1 MPTSPQTHHG
11 AQLRAARNPLTMPTQ
26 TTQIGP
32 RTLEGLEAFRQEID
46 ALGAEHRR
54 TLGEREARYIRSILL
69 TVRVTESLGRAL
81 LLFGW
86 FPPTWLLGAFLLG
99 ISKVIDNMEL
109 GHNVMHGQFNFMN
122 DPRFHGDTFDWDNT
136 CPKEEWRHSHNFT
149 HHTYTNVIGK
159 DRDFGYGMLRLS
171 TDLRWSWLHPFQLL
185 LTALLAG
192 FFQWFVAIHDM
203 QMDKVVIGR
212 KKWSEVRPQ
221 WLLVRAKMW
230 RIVRRDYVVWPLVG
244 AAVGACFGHAE
255 ESALAVLAGNA
266 VGNLIRNIWAWAIIF
281 CGHFT
286 EEIYTFSRESI
297 EGETKGQWYLR
308 QILGSSNI
316 SGGSLLHLMSGNLS
330 HQIEHHLFP
339 DIPANRYIEMAPKV
353 RAICAKH
360 GVPYHT
366 GSFARQLWTVFK
378 RIARYSLP
386 GGSQKAVHIAVDAIL
401 PEQA

>member
-1 MPTSPQTHHG
+1 MSTPLSPTVH
-11 AQLRAARNPLTMPTQ
+11 
-26 TTQIGP
+26 IGP
-32 RTLEGLEAFRQEID
+32 KSAAEMLAFERELD
-46 ALGAEHRR
+46 AIRDDTRR
-54 TLGEREARYIRSILL
+54 TVGERDARYIRRIQRL
-69 TVRVTESLGRAL
+69 VRVTETLGRAL

-86 FPPTWLLGAFLLG
+86 FPPTWLLGAGLLG
-99 ISKVIDNMEL
+99 ISKIIDNMEL

-122 DPRFHGDTFDWDNT
+122 DPQFHGDTFDWDNT
-136 CPKEEWRHSHNFT
+136 CPKEEWRHSHNFV

-171 TDLRWSWLHPFQLL
+171 SDLRWSWLHPFQLL
-185 LTALLAG
+185 LTLLLAS

-230 RIVRRDYVVWPLVG
+230 RIAKRDYIVWPLVG
-244 AAVGACFGHAE
+244 AVVAAPFGQ
-255 ESALAVLAGNA
+255 SQDVALAVLAGNA
-266 VGNLIRNIWAWAIIF
+266 LGNFIRNIWAWAIIF

-286 EEIYTFSRESI
+286 EHIYTFSRASI

-316 SGGSLLHLMSGNLS
+316 RGGSVMHLMSGNLS
-330 HQIEHHLFP
+330 HQIEHHLYP
-339 DIPANRYIEMAPKV
+339 DIPGNRYVEMAPRV
-353 RAICAKH
+353 RAVCAKYN
-360 GVPYHT
+360 VPYNT
-366 GSFARQLWTVFK
+366 GSFALQLSTVMK

-386 GGSQKAVHIAVDAIL
+386 GGGQKAVHIEVPSVL
-401 PEQA
+401 PEQV

>member
-1 MPTSPQTHHG
+1 MSTPLSPTVSRTVH
-11 AQLRAARNPLTMPTQ
+11 
-26 TTQIGP
+26 IGP
-32 RTLEGLEAFRQEID
+32 KSAAEMQAF
-46 ALGAEHRR
+46 
-54 TLGEREARYIRSILL
+54 ERELDAIRDDTRRSVGESDARYIRRIQRL
-69 TVRVTESLGRAL
+69 VRVTETLGRAL

-86 FPPTWLLGAFLLG
+86 FLPTWLLGAFLLG
-99 ISKVIDNMEL
+99 IGKIIDNMEL

-122 DPRFHGDTFDWDNT
+122 DPQFHGDTFDWDNT
-136 CPKEEWRHSHNFT
+136 CPKEEWRHSHNFV

-171 TDLRWSWLHPFQLL
+171 SDLRWSWLHPFQLL
-185 LTALLAG
+185 LTLLLAS

-230 RIVRRDYVVWPLVG
+230 RIAKRDYLVWPLAGAVVG
-244 AAVGACFGHAE
+244 APFGHAQDI
-255 ESALAVLAGNA
+255 ALAVLAGNA
-266 VGNLIRNIWAWAIIF
+266 VGNFVRNVWAWAIIF

-286 EEIYTFSRESI
+286 ERIYTFSRESI

-316 SGGSLLHLMSGNLS
+316 RGGSLMHLMSGNLS
-330 HQIEHHLFP
+330 HQVEHHLFP
-339 DIPANRYIEMAPKV
+339 DIPGNRYAEMAPRV
-353 RAICAKH
+353 RAVCARYN
-360 GVPYHT
+360 VPYNT
-366 GSFARQLWTVFK
+366 GSFTLQLWTVMK

-386 GGSQKAVHIAVDAIL
+386 GGGQRAVHIEVPSVL

>member
-1 MPTSPQTHHG
+1 MPQP
-11 AQLRAARNPLTMPTQ
+11 TM
-26 TTQIGP
+26 QIGP
-32 RTLEGLEAFRQEID
+32 RTQEGLEAFRQALD
-46 ALGAEHRR
+46 AIGHEQRA
-54 TLGEREARYIRSILL
+54 TLGERDARYIRGILT

-136 CPKEEWRHSHNFT
+136 CPKEEWRHSHNYT

-159 DRDFGYGMLRLS
+159 DRDFGYGLLRLS
-171 TDLRWSWLHPFQLL
+171 NDLRWSWLHPFQLL
-185 LTALLAG
+185 LTALLAA

-212 KKWSEVRPQ
+212 KKWADVRPQ

-230 RIVRRDYVVWPLVG
+230 RIVRRDYLVWPLVG
-244 AAVGACFGHAE
+244 AAVGACFGQAQE
-255 ESALAVLAGNA
+255 AALAVLAGNA
-266 VGNLIRNIWAWAIIF
+266 VGNLIRNVWAWAIIF

-286 EEIYTFSRESI
+286 EEVYTFSRESI
-297 EGETKGQWYLR
+297 EGESKGQWYLR

-316 SGGSLLHLMSGNLS
+316 SGGALLHLMSGNLS
-330 HQIEHHLFP
+330 HQVEHHLFP

-353 RAICAKH
+353 RAVCAQY

-366 GSFARQLWTVFK
+366 GSFGRQLWTVFK

-386 GGSQKAVHIAVDAIL
+386 GGGQTAVHIAVD
-401 PEQA
+401 PVRPKQA

>member
-1 MPTSPQTHHG
+1 MSPSLNATLSPTVDRTVH
-11 AQLRAARNPLTMPTQ
+11 
-26 TTQIGP
+26 IGP
-32 RTLEGLEAFRQEID
+32 KSAAEMLAFERELD
-46 ALGAEHRR
+46 AIRDDTRR
-54 TLGEREARYIRSILL
+54 TVGERDARYIRRIQRL
-69 TVRVTESLGRAL
+69 VRVTETLGRAL

-86 FPPTWLLGAFLLG
+86 FPPTWLLGAGLLG
-99 ISKVIDNMEL
+99 LSKIIDNMEL

-122 DPRFHGDTFDWDNT
+122 DPQFHGDTFDWDNT
-136 CPKEEWRHSHNFT
+136 CPKEEWRHSHNFV

-171 TDLRWSWLHPFQLL
+171 SDLRWSWLHPFQLL
-185 LTALLAG
+185 LTLLLAS

-230 RIVRRDYVVWPLVG
+230 RIVKRDYLVWPLVG
-244 AAVGACFGHAE
+244 AVVGAPFGQAQDI
-255 ESALAVLAGNA
+255 ALAVLAGNA
-266 VGNLIRNIWAWAIIF
+266 VGNFIRNVWAWAIIF

-286 EEIYTFSRESI
+286 EHIYTFSRESI

-316 SGGSLLHLMSGNLS
+316 RGGSLMHLMSGNLS
-330 HQIEHHLFP
+330 HQVEHHLFP
-339 DIPANRYIEMAPKV
+339 DIPGNRYAEMAPRV
-353 RAICAKH
+353 RAVCARYD
-360 GVPYHT
+360 VPYNT
-366 GSFARQLWTVFK
+366 GSFTLQLWTVMK

-386 GGSQKAVHIAVDAIL
+386 GGGQRAVHIEVPSVL

>member
-1 MPTSPQTHHG
+1 MPTTI
-11 AQLRAARNPLTMPTQ
+11 
-26 TTQIGP
+26 QIGP
-32 RTLEGLEAFRQEID
+32 KNAEAMLAFEHELD
-46 ALGAEHRR
+46 AIRDAARR
-54 TLGEREARYIRSILL
+54 TVGERDARYIRKIQRL
-69 TVRVTESLGRAL
+69 VRVTEALGRAL

-86 FPPTWLLGAFLLG
+86 FPPTWLLGAALLG
-99 ISKVIDNMEL
+99 ISKIVDNMEL

-122 DPRFHGDTFDWDNT
+122 DPQFHGDTFDWDNT
-136 CPKEEWRHSHNFT
+136 CPKEEWRHSHNFV

-159 DRDFGYGMLRLS
+159 DRDFGYGLLRLS
-171 TDLRWSWLHPFQLL
+171 SDLRWSWLHPFQLL
-185 LTALLAG
+185 LTLLLAS

-212 KKWSEVRPQ
+212 RKWSEVRPQ

-244 AAVGACFGHAE
+244 AAVGAPFGAAQDV
-255 ESALAVLAGNA
+255 ALAVLLGNV
-266 VGNLIRNIWAWAIIF
+266 VGNFMRNIWAWAIIF

-286 EEIYTFSRESI
+286 ENIYTFSRDSI

-316 SGGSLLHLMSGNLS
+316 SGSKLLHLMSGNLS
-330 HQIEHHLFP
+330 HQVEHHLFP

-353 RAICAKH
+353 QAVCRKYE
-360 GVPYHT
+360 VPYNT
-366 GSFARQLWTVFK
+366 GAFIPQLWTVFK

-386 GGSQKAVHIAVDAIL
+386 GGDQKAVHLEVESVM
-401 PEQA
+401 PKQV

>member
-1 MPTSPQTHHG
+1 MSPSLNATSRPTVGRTVH
-11 AQLRAARNPLTMPTQ
+11 
-26 TTQIGP
+26 IGP
-32 RTLEGLEAFRQEID
+32 KSAAEMQAFERELD
-46 ALGAEHRR
+46 AIRDDTRR
-54 TLGEREARYIRSILL
+54 SLGERDARYIRRIQRL
-69 TVRVTESLGRAL
+69 VRVTEALGRAL
-81 LLFGW
+81 LLLGW
-86 FPPTWLLGAFLLG
+86 FPPTWLLGAGLLG
-99 ISKVIDNMEL
+99 LSKIIDNMEL

-122 DPRFHGDTFDWDNT
+122 DPQFHGDTFDWDNT
-136 CPKEEWRHSHNFT
+136 CPKEEWRHSHNFV

-171 TDLRWSWLHPFQLL
+171 SDLRWSWLHPFQLL
-185 LTALLAG
+185 LTLLLAS

-230 RIVRRDYVVWPLVG
+230 RIVKRDYLVWPLVG
-244 AAVGACFGHAE
+244 AVVGAPFGQAQDI
-255 ESALAVLAGNA
+255 ALAVLAGNA
-266 VGNLIRNIWAWAIIF
+266 VGNFIRNVWAWAIIF

-286 EEIYTFSRESI
+286 EHIYTFSRESI

-316 SGGSLLHLMSGNLS
+316 RGGSLMHLMSGNLS
-330 HQIEHHLFP
+330 HQVEHHLFP
-339 DIPANRYIEMAPKV
+339 DIPGNRYAEMAPRV
-353 RAICAKH
+353 RAVCARYN
-360 GVPYHT
+360 VPYNT
-366 GSFARQLWTVFK
+366 GSFTLQLWTVMK

-386 GGSQKAVHIAVDAIL
+386 GGGQRAVHIEVPSVL